1 MFSARAS
8 AKSKRPRNPP
18 PSNFELSAVA
28 RRSPLPP
35 RTLCFSPRF
44 SSSPANPPP
53 PSLPRPRRGARDRLG
68 AMRPVKRGRCCQTDL
83 TGKNTL
89 SNPLMS
95 GRIKGEQRPGCCSQ
109 GSAKAAVTPEQR
121 RRRDCR
127 GRRCPL
133 GNLPGN
139 L

>member
-8 AKSKRPRNPP
+8 AKSKRPTNPP
-18 PSNFELSAVA
+18 PPSFELSAVP
-28 RRSPLPP
+28 RPPLPP
-35 RTLCFSPRF
+35 RSLFFSPRF
-44 SSSPANPPP
+44 SSSPVNPPVA
-53 PSLPRPRRGARDRLG
+53 SAASARCERDRLG
-68 AMRPVKRGRCCQTDL
+68 AMQRVKRGRCCQTDL

-95 GRIKGEQRPGCCSQ
+95 GQIKGEQRPGCCSQ

-121 RRRDCR
+121 RRDCR